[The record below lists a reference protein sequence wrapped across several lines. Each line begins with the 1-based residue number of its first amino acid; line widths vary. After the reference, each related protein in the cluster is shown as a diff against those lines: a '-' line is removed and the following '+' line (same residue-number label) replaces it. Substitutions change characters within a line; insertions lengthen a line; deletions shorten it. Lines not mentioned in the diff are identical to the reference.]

1 MQLFIVIATLL
12 GILSVGFALQND
24 VPVTVT
30 LLVWRFDGSLAMV
43 LLVAFALGAL
53 VLGLAT
59 TPSTLRRQWA
69 SRRQLKRIHELE
81 AKQAQLSGE
90 IGNLKNRM
98 PENSVAED
106 PETPEPTLPYVG
118 LTQIFAS
125 RDKES

>member
-12 GILSVGFALQND
+12 GIVCVVFALQND

-69 SRRQLKRIHELE
+69 SRRQQKRIRELE
-81 AKQAQLSGE
+81 AKAVQLSGE
-90 IGNLKNRM
+90 ISSLKNRI
-98 PENSVAED
+98 PDD
-106 PETPEPTLPYVG
+106 PEPPASSLPYVG

-125 RDKES
+125 RDEEP

>member
-12 GILSVGFALQND
+12 GLLSVVFALQND

-43 LLVAFALGAL
+43 LLIAFALGAL

-69 SRRQLKRIHELE
+69 GRRQQKRIHELE
-81 AKQAQLSGE
+81 AKQVQLSDE
-90 IGNLKNRM
+90 IGSLKNRI
-98 PENSVAED
+98 PDD

-125 RDKES
+125 RDKEP

>member
-1 MQLFIVIATLL
+1 MQLFVVIATLL
-12 GILSVGFALQND
+12 GILSVVFALQND

-30 LLVWRFDGSLAMV
+30 LLVWRFDGSLALV

-69 SRRQLKRIHELE
+69 SRRQQKRIDELE
-81 AKQAQLSGE
+81 AKQAQFSGE
-90 IGNLKNRM
+90 IGNLKNRT
-98 PENSVAED
+98 PDDA
-106 PETPEPTLPYVG
+106 ETPEPDLPYVG

-125 RDKES
+125 RDKEP

>member
-12 GILSVGFALQND
+12 GLLSVAFALQND

-69 SRRQLKRIHELE
+69 SRRQQKRIHELE

-90 IGNLKNRM
+90 IGSLKNRI
-98 PENSVAED
+98 PDDPDD
-106 PETPEPTLPYVG
+106 PETAEPTLPYVG

-125 RDKES
+125 RDKEP

>member
-1 MQLFIVIATLL
+1 MQLFVVIATLL
-12 GILSVGFALQND
+12 GILSVVFALQND

-30 LLVWRFDGSLAMV
+30 LLVWRFDGSLALV

-69 SRRQLKRIHELE
+69 SRRQQKRIHELE

-90 IGNLKNRM
+90 IDGLKSRT
-98 PENSVAED
+98 PDDS
-106 PETPEPTLPYVG
+106 ETPEPSLPYVG

-125 RDKES
+125 HDKEP